1 MILPLLINT
10 FISLPNRQLSIRI
23 ATLKYGLSTEAILNE
38 IKYQSHT
45 VLKCP
50 LTSIGPSS
58 DQHTLLYKQYTITVQ
73 LLLKVYIQV
82 LYPKTEFWVTW
93 YEV

>member
-58 DQHTLLYKQYTITVQ
+58 DQHTIVKTVHNYSAITFKGLHSSFVS
-73 LLLKVYIQV
+73 
-82 LYPKTEFWVTW
+82 
-93 YEV
+93 